1 MNYVCV
7 VYAVVVFIILV
18 DWFARGRRS
27 FKSDEPEQGK
37 VEVVE

>member
-27 FKSDEPEQGK
+27 FEVENPSQGK